1 VRTRTALLKSPVA
14 KAACGFE
21 TRPRHSTTLWPY
33 SRSALGHRTPLPAA
47 RRVINLLDAVAT
59 GSPNDDYYGLL
70 GVDAGASAAE
80 VRRAWRRLA
89 LRWHPDRAGPSTK
102 FIFQTIQAAYT
113 VLADPDA
120 RAVYDLRA
128 GVPLQSA
135 RRAPSVMLH
144 RLSGPLGG
152 LVAGGVA
159 RRVDAGTIELFINAE
174 EATEGG
180 MATIS
185 MQVPV
190 RCPACT
196 AAAAAHCARCG
207 SKRTV
212 AELFSAWLAVRPG
225 VTDGTV
231 LNPSALLPGMVNPVS
246 FRVRL
251 RDAM

>member
-1 VRTRTALLKSPVA
+1 MAS
-14 KAACGFE
+14 
-21 TRPRHSTTLWPY
+21 
-33 SRSALGHRTPLPAA
+33 
-47 RRVINLLDAVAT
+47 

-89 LRWHPDRAGPSTK
+89 LRWHPDRAGPSAK
-102 FIFQTIQAAYT
+102 FIFQTIQAAYK
-113 VLADPDA
+113 VLADPVTRAAYDRRVRTQLPNSPAQSAPVADA
-120 RAVYDLRA
+120 
-128 GVPLQSA
+128 PA

-152 LVAGGVA
+152 LLAGGVA
-159 RRVDAGTIELFINAE
+159 RRVDAGTIELLLNAE
-174 EATEGG
+174 EATDGG

-190 RCPACT
+190 RCPTCAGG
-196 AAAAAHCARCG
+196 AAPGDCKRCG

-212 AELFSAWLAVRPG
+212 NELFSAWLAVRPG
-225 VTDGTV
+225 VADGTV
-231 LNPSALLPGMVNPVS
+231 LNPSALLPGMVRRPA

-251 RDAM
+251 RDAT